1 MNVTK
6 SIKGSVAVLAV
17 KDPIVREDLDELN
30 DILHEC
36 SNAGVHR
43 IVMDMRL
50 VPHID
55 SAGLERLQDIVSEL
69 GKSGGDLRVTSLSAV
84 CRDIFTAT
92 RMDSYV
98 QVSDDM
104 ESAIRSLV

>member
-1 MNVTK
+1 MHVTRT
-6 SIKGSVAVLAV
+6 IEGSVAVLTV
-17 KDPIVREDLDELN
+17 KDAIVREDLNEIN
-30 DILHEC
+30 DVLEEC

-43 IVMDMRL
+43 VVMDFRL

-69 GKSGGDLRVTSLSAV
+69 GKGGGDLRVTSLNAV

-98 QVSDDM
+98 QVSDDL

>member
-1 MNVTK
+1 M
-6 SIKGSVAVLAV
+6 AVLTLRDAV
-17 KDPIVREDLDELN
+17 VREELN
-30 DILHEC
+30 EIDDVLEEC
-36 SNAGVHR
+36 SNGGVHR
-43 IVMDMRL
+43 VVMDFRL

-69 GKSGGDLRVTSLSAV
+69 GKAGGDLRVISLNAV
-84 CRDIFTAT
+84 CSDIFTAT

-98 QVSDDM
+98 QVSDDL